1 MDIEML
7 ALKKLQ
13 KFISIHSL
21 DESDIAKHF
30 GISKEQLLKI
40 DSGII
45 KMPEWLPHAIGKLEA
60 NLLENGRKRKV
71 PMGRFRFID
80 LFAGIGGIRIAFE
93 KAKGH
98 CVFTSEWDKYPAKVY
113 EDNFGDRPAG
123 DITKIRVEDI
133 PAHDI
138 LTAGFPC
145 QPFSIA
151 GVSKKN
157 SLGVA
162 HGFECKTQGTLFF
175 DVARIIK
182 YHRPKMFL
190 LENVKNLKS
199 HDKGNT
205 FKVIM
210 ETLREELGYTVS
222 AQVIDGGLLV
232 PQHRERIYIVGTLD
246 HQNPFEFPNIKKKN
260 TILKDV
266 LEGRVDQKYTLRDGL
281 WNALQRH
288 AEKHRAK
295 GNGFG
300 YGINKRTGR
309 ARTLSAR
316 YYKDG
321 AEILI
326 EQRGK
331 NPRRLTP
338 RECARLM
345 GFSDRFK
352 ITVSDTRAYRCFG
365 NSVVVPIVEKIAKKM
380 AKSSVLEDSKKR
392 KVMTRPAKTFRG

>member
-13 KFISIHSL
+13 KLQGVHGLNEIDL
-21 DESDIAKHF
+21 AKRF
-30 GISKEQLLKI
+30 GIPKEQLLKI
-40 DSGII
+40 DSGTI

-60 NLLENGRKRKV
+60 GLLENGRKRKV
-71 PMGRFRFID
+71 PTSRFRFID

-93 KAKGH
+93 KAKGD

-113 EDNFGDRPAG
+113 EDNFGDKPFG
-123 DITKIRVEDI
+123 DITKIKVEDI
-133 PAHDI
+133 PSHDI

-157 SLGVA
+157 SLGVE

-175 DVARIIK
+175 DVARILK
-182 YHRPKMFL
+182 HHRPKMFF

-205 FKVIM
+205 FKIIM
-210 ETLREELGYTVS
+210 ETLREGLGYTVS

-246 HQNPFEFPNIKKKN
+246 HGNPFEFPKIRKKD
-260 TILKDV
+260 TTLKDI
-266 LEGRVDQKYTLRDGL
+266 LEKRVDHKYTLRDGL

-300 YGINKRTGR
+300 YGINKRTGK

-365 NSVVVPIVEKIAKKM
+365 NSIVVPIVEKIAKKM
-380 AKSSVLEDSKKR
+380 AKSNILENTKKR
-392 KVMTRPAKTFRG
+392 EVMTCSTKT